1 MSAAVAACG
10 VGITGSPLRTVVGA
24 EEIRSKRE
32 KYIYIYINRISGDVR
47 KKRERCK
54 RNGKMWMV

>member
-1 MSAAVAACG
+1 MLSLIVYYFRLWIKCLLLLVMSAAVAACG

-32 KYIYIYINRISGDVR
+32 NIYIYI
-47 KKRERCK
+47 
-54 RNGKMWMV
+54 